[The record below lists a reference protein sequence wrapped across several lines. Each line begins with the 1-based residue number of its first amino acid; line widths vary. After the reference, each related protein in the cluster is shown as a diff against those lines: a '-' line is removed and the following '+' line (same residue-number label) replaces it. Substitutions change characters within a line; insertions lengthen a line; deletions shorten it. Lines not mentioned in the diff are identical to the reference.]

1 MTHIPSYKQ
10 INPILIKIGDV
21 VEFSMTFAVYSGK
34 NSKYRFVPHLKGI
47 LLVDQEARNVSTQ
60 NDDRYELTAY
70 YIDRKHPSSR

>member
-1 MTHIPSYKQ
+1 
-10 INPILIKIGDV
+10 
-21 VEFSMTFAVYSGK
+21 MTFAVYSGK